1 MGDVN
6 FNAESFAGLLD
17 KEMADYM
24 IEADVDEMKLAE
36 IVYVIHEA
44 VKKYTQPIEIE
55 GGLGRWQTLSSQ
67 RSREE

>member
-1 MGDVN
+1 MDNVN

-36 IVYVIHEA
+36 IVYVIHRTVE
-44 VKKYTQPIEIE
+44 KYVPPITYIQKEY
-55 GGLGRWQTLSSQ
+55 
-67 RSREE
+67 

>member
-1 MGDVN
+1 MDNVN

-36 IVYVIHEA
+36 IVYVIHET
-44 VKKYTQPIEIE
+44 VKKYTQPIEI
-55 GGLGRWQTLSSQ
+55 GDLGRWQTLSSQ

>member
-24 IEADVDEMKLAE
+24 IEADIDEMKLTE
-36 IVYVIHEA
+36 IVYVIHRTVEKYAPPIMYIQKEA
-44 VKKYTQPIEIE
+44 
-55 GGLGRWQTLSSQ
+55 
-67 RSREE
+67 

>member
-1 MGDVN
+1 MDNVN

-36 IVYVIHEA
+36 IVHVIHKTVEKYAPPIMYIQKEA
-44 VKKYTQPIEIE
+44 
-55 GGLGRWQTLSSQ
+55 
-67 RSREE
+67 

>member
-17 KEMADYM
+17 KEMANYM

-36 IVYVIHEA
+36 IVYVIHRTVE
-44 VKKYTQPIEIE
+44 KCTPPIMFIQKEI
-55 GGLGRWQTLSSQ
+55 
-67 RSREE
+67 